1 MSMNTL
7 KSVLRH
13 LNKEEKVELSS
24 EKVELALVDDLK
36 KALGEFN
43 DIDKDHAKLM
53 NDYKS
58 LKGSADV
65 LTAQAQRL
73 KNKLSSIK
81 DKYEK
86 AAKELGVNPN
96 DNTMFGIAEANI
108 DFTDRILKELKTF
121 K

>member
-1 MSMNTL
+1 MSYTGIS
-7 KSVLRH
+7 KSVLDK
-13 LNKEEKVELSS
+13 LPKQEVELSKV
-24 EKVELALVDDLK
+24 EVELALVDDLK

-43 DIDKDHAKLM
+43 DLDKDHAKLM

-65 LTAQAQRL
+65 LTTQAQRL

-96 DNTMFGIAEANI
+96 DNTMFGIAESNM
-108 DFTDRILKELKTF
+108 DFTDKILKELKTF